1 MQRREFP
8 KALFSSSAALFL
20 APEAKAAL
28 VPEEY
33 RGGANVRRFGARG
46 DGTHDD
52 TGAIQRALD
61 LGESVYL
68 PKGTYRVTRTLRLKA
83 SGQTLCGE
91 GTGSTDS
98 PAITKI
104 LYTGKPKGTV
114 ISVSTGKAHAQ
125 QCTLRDLEID
135 GNNLA
140 NKGIEL
146 YDTAVGGGAWR
157 NRVYDTAVLNC
168 TSGRNATG
176 IFLGSGAF
184 PNFAHDA
191 IIFGCYIHNCTRGM
205 WGRGAKYQIYSTTI
219 FGCEETGIC
228 AEPGS
233 AWTVQGS
240 IFTANGCDFEGSNI
254 QQADFNGCW
263 FENSTR
269 GIYRATTAHCV
280 SFTGCF
286 LHTNHRGTLMD
297 FGGAAGYHFIG
308 GHFVPGNTA
317 SLKIVNVNAGAT
329 GSVLGQP
336 LTLTYASNGQPVP
349 LILPPAQTGTGAV
362 RSASAQLKKG
372 QTLVLPLGRGV
383 FFIGVDVRQTA
394 PSKARQQASYTAFLS
409 DGDNE
414 GVEKIASRTG
424 TGGSQPFTLAA
435 SHNSVTLTYT
445 GSDTVNAYLSGTGT
459 IG

>member
-8 KALFSSSAALFL
+8 KALLSSSAALLL
-20 APEAKAAL
+20 AQNAKAAV
-28 VPEEY
+28 VPEES
-33 RGGANVRRFGARG
+33 RKSGNVRHYGARG
-46 DGTHDD
+46 DGNNDD
-52 TGAIQRALD
+52 TSAIQNALD
-61 LGESVYL
+61 LGQSVYL

-83 SGQTLCGE
+83 SGQTLSGE

-98 PAITKI
+98 PALTRI
-104 LYTGKPKGTV
+104 LYAGKPKGKV
-114 ISVSTGKAHAQ
+114 ISVSTGKVHVQ
-125 QCTLRDLEID
+125 QCTIRNLEVD

-146 YDTAVGGGAWR
+146 YDTAVPGGAWR

-168 TSGRNATG
+168 TNGANATG
-176 IFLGSGAF
+176 IFLGSSDF
-184 PNFAHDA
+184 PNFAHDS
-191 IIFGCYIHNCTRGM
+191 IVFGCYIHNCTRGL
-205 WGRGAKYQIYSTTI
+205 WGRGAKYQIYSTTL
-219 FGCEETGIC
+219 FGCEEAGIC

-240 IFTANGCDFEGSNI
+240 IFTSNGCDFHGSNI
-254 QQADFNGCW
+254 QQADFSGCW
-263 FENSTR
+263 FENSAH
-269 GIYRATTAHCV
+269 GIYRAKTAHSV

-286 LHTNHRGTLMD
+286 LHTNNRATLMD

-308 GHFVPGNTA
+308 GHFVPTNTA
-317 SLKIVNVNAGAT
+317 SLKIVNVNAGAV

-336 LTLTYASNGQPVP
+336 LSLTYADSDQEVP

-372 QTLVLPLGRGV
+372 QTLVLRLGRGV
-383 FFIGVDVRQTA
+383 FFVGVDVW
-394 PSKARQQASYTAFLS
+394 KADSFKVRQQASYTAFLF

-414 GVEKIASRTG
+414 AVEEIASRAGSGG
-424 TGGSQPFTLAA
+424 TQMFTLAP

-445 GSDTVNAYLSGTGT
+445 GSDMVNAYMSGTGT
-459 IG
+459 VG